1 VASGPGSIATGSNNL
16 VVTGTGNIV
25 IDANQAT
32 NQNYLAA
39 PQVQETIVIEAP
51 LPVQSITATT
61 PQTQVV
67 GAPLTLTATA
77 SSNLPVQYAS
87 TTTTVC
93 TVSGSVVTFVSSGTC
108 TIVMTQPGDNIN
120 FAAAAPVTVSF
131 TVNPTGEVPAMNLN
145 LSIGSL
151 TIEPGTTGLTQ
162 LTITSQNNFTGQVAL
177 TCSGLPAGY
186 SCTFNPMPLTLLEG
200 GSATTALSVAGSATR
215 AAVQQNSRP
224 LFPGAMLAIAL
235 CSLGFRKRRRLFMVL
250 LLAVG
255 FAGLGMLSGCISTN
269 KTATGTSTAVTVT
282 ATSGSTTTSTTLTVV
297 VE

>member
-1 VASGPGSIATGSNNL
+1 
-16 VVTGTGNIV
+16 
-25 IDANQAT
+25 
-32 NQNYLAA
+32 
-39 PQVQETIVIEAP
+39 
-51 LPVQSITATT
+51 
-61 PQTQVV
+61 
-67 GAPLTLTATA
+67 
-77 SSNLPVQYAS
+77 
-87 TTTTVC
+87 
-93 TVSGSVVTFVSSGTC
+93 
-108 TIVMTQPGDNIN
+108 
-120 FAAAAPVTVSF
+120 
-131 TVNPTGEVPAMNLN
+131 MNLN

-200 GSATTALSVAGSATR
+200 GSATTALSVAGSATS